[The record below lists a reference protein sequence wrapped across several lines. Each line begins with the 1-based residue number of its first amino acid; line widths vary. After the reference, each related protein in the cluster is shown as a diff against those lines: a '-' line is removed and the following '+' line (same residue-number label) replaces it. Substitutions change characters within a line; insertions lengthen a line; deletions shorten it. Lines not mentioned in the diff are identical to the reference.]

1 MKVHRS
7 YWEGEK
13 RLRMELED
21 KRQIHNS
28 EVDFLDTIQSK
39 MLLKPKLGMM
49 YKGFHVFNRHFN
61 PRCLR

>member
-7 YWEGEK
+7 YWGGEK

-21 KRQIHNS
+21 KRQNHNP

-39 MLLKPKLGMM
+39 MLLKPKLVVM
-49 YKGFHVFNRHFN
+49 YKGFHVCNRHFN